1 MRRREPPLQR
11 RESSRLRSQA
21 GGARPTCFYP
31 GLASIPNENRLL
43 TPTKMPGHAPFAV
56 DSPRNGLVAWMVK
69 LQQAKLSRKETEEN
83 PSSILILLIHFNRE
97 RAFGK
102 IGEFL
107 LRIRHQRQRIGFAG
121 AALRHSC
128 HHRGFR
134 PPHRRA
140 SGEPFPRARSPF
152 KDAPALLPLEVE
164 EDSRPIKPI
173 TSFAWRA
180 IIDTSGSSG
189 TRFWTPRIRFSIANS
204 AHFRRLERGSPLQ
217 SMHRAA

>member
-1 MRRREPPLQR
+1 
-11 RESSRLRSQA
+11 
-21 GGARPTCFYP
+21 
-31 GLASIPNENRLL
+31 
-43 TPTKMPGHAPFAV
+43 MPGHAPFAV
-56 DSPRNGLVAWMVK
+56 DSPWNGLVAWMVK

-134 PPHRRA
+134 PPTEER
-140 SGEPFPRARSPF
+140 PVNRSP
-152 KDAPALLPLEVE
+152 APEAP
-164 EDSRPIKPI
+164 SK
-173 TSFAWRA
+173 T
-180 IIDTSGSSG
+180 
-189 TRFWTPRIRFSIANS
+189 
-204 AHFRRLERGSPLQ
+204 LQ
-217 SMHRAA
+217 PYSLSKSKKILGR